1 MQSPATPSPRV
12 ILLNEVDSTNNYATR
27 LISTRSA
34 EEGTVVLTFRQTQ
47 GRGHGKNVW
56 ESAENQNLTFS
67 MVLYPTFLPAS
78 RQFLLSQAVSLGITG
93 FLKNH
98 TGDVKIKWPN
108 DIMSGGKKMAGILIE
123 HTVMNT
129 HLHASIAGIGLNVNQ
144 TRFPSHLPHATSL
157 AQVCGKEFHLME
169 VLHAITGEIM
179 NWYQLLREGKEHMV
193 RRHYLEQLFRLGVF
207 APFRDRQ
214 RIFKAVIRGTDEFG
228 QLLLEEQ
235 DGIVTAWPFKSLE
248 MIL

>member
-1 MQSPATPSPRV
+1 MVACAGCSSSEA
-12 ILLNEVDSTNNYATR
+12 DSTNNYATR

-108 DIMSGGKKMAGILIE
+108 DIYVGDSKIAGVLIE
-123 HTVMNT
+123 NSI
-129 HLHASIAGIGLNVNQ
+129 LDGKIGSSIAGIGLNLNQ
-144 TRFPSHLPHATSL
+144 TRFISGAPNPVSL
-157 AQVCGKEFHLME
+157 KML
-169 VLHAITGEIM
+169 TGEEYDPKICLKQLIK
-179 NWYQLLREGKEHMV
+179 NLDKSYKQLLAADHENIRSRFSSLLYRLNEWHSYRAGDMIFEGKIAAV
-193 RRHYLEQLFRLGVF
+193 TGRGNLTVV
-207 APFRDRQ
+207 DR
-214 RIFKAVIRGTDEFG
+214 AG
-228 QLLLEEQ
+228 
-235 DGIVTAWPFKSLE
+235 KSLE
-248 MIL
+248 FGTKEIEYIL